1 MNKRFGHLTRRSMLA
16 SSIAALAVGATAGN
30 ALAATEFVGRLD
42 DRVIIP
48 VAVALPQV
56 VVPSEDPAVMPK
68 WVKIRPDAAA
78 NWVIQKDTEDGMR
91 FTMTPRKTDSLRG
104 KRRNVLILFFKSSSG
119 YDAALPKMLDV
130 LNSKKVNVSVTLLN
144 FQGKPDL
151 GQQAMEW
158 AKSRDFDIVM
168 PMGSEATEFVHERYR
183 EGTIPVVSVLA
194 KDPLLMGQV
203 RELSRGSG
211 TNMAYVSIS
220 VPIDVQ
226 LAYLKRLR
234 PNIKNVSTM
243 FAVSNK
249 SSIETQVRPLKEI
262 AIPQG
267 VNFVDVIVEDDKKA
281 VEELRVKVPIAVAQM
296 RETDPDLR
304 NSVFWVT
311 GSTSVFDNIGTI
323 VEFSDKIPVLSVYPD
338 VVKEGDASALLS
350 VGVTFENSA
359 YLSVVYALDILSG
372 KSKPGEM
379 KVGFVSPPDISINFK
394 KARQIDLK
402 VPFSFFEAASYIYD
416 YQGRLVRKDGQIVAA
431 V

>member
-1 MNKRFGHLTRRSMLA
+1 MRKRFGPLTRRSLLA
-16 SSIAALAVGATAGN
+16 SSVAAFALGATAQN
-30 ALAATEFVGRLD
+30 AFAAADAVLPFDETPMIKVADAVPAEMT
-42 DRVIIP
+42 P
-48 VAVALPQV
+48 PAVASDL
-56 VVPSEDPAVMPK
+56 PAVMPK

-78 NWVIQKDTEDGMR
+78 NWVIQQDTDDGMR
-91 FTMTPRKTDSLRG
+91 FTMAPRKTESLRG
-104 KRRNVLILFFKSSSG
+104 RRQNVLILFFKTSSG

-130 LNSKKVNVSVTLLN
+130 FNNKKANVNLTILN

-168 PMGSEATEFVHERYR
+168 PMGSEATEFVHDRYR
-183 EGTIPVVSVLA
+183 EATIPAVSVLS

-203 RELSRGSG
+203 RDFARGSG

-234 PNIKNVSTM
+234 PNIRNVGTM
-243 FAVSNK
+243 YAASNK

-262 AIPQG
+262 GIPQG

-281 VEELRVKVPIAVAQM
+281 IEELREKVPLAVAQM
-296 RETDPDLR
+296 KVTDPDLQ

-323 VEFSDKIPVLSVYPD
+323 VEFSDKVPVLSVYPD

-350 VGVTFENSA
+350 VGVTYENSA
-359 YLSVVYALDILSG
+359 YMSVIYALDVLSG
-372 KSKPGEM
+372 KTRPGEM
-379 KVGFVSPPDISINFK
+379 KVGFVSPPDIAINFK
-394 KARQIDLK
+394 KARQIGLR
-402 VPFSFFEAASYIYD
+402 ET
-416 YQGRLVRKDGQIVAA
+416 GNRLGV
-431 V
+431 